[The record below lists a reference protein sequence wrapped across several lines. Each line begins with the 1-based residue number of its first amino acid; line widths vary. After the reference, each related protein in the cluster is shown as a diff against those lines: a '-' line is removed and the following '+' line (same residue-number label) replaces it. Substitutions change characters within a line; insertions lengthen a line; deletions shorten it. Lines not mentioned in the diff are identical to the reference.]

1 MQILHENK
9 NLIVFIKPAGMLSEE
24 EGNKQSV
31 PKALKEY
38 LLEKGVKDPK
48 IFTVHRL
55 DRDVSGVMVVAKN
68 GKTASALATAVA
80 ERRIDK
86 EYLAVVKG
94 VPEEGEGVLKDLLFR
109 DAAKGKTYVT
119 DRMRK
124 GVREASLAYKLLETQ
139 VLDGQPFS
147 LVRIKLYTGRTHQIR
162 VQFAS
167 RKMPLQGD
175 GRYGSAD
182 GKSRPALFSCR
193 LALDGLFDCSAMPD
207 GEPFSLFETVKKGI
221 DFQKEPFLK
230 NVID

>member
-1 MQILHENK
+1 MRILHENK

-38 LLEKGVKDPK
+38 LEGKGQKNPQ

-68 GKTASALATAVA
+68 QKTASVLATAVA
-80 ERRIDK
+80 QRRIEK

-94 VPEEGEGVLKDLLFR
+94 IPAEREGVLKDLLFR
-109 DAAKGKTYVT
+109 DTSKGKTYVT

-124 GVREASLAYKLLETQ
+124 GVRDASLSYRLLESGE
-139 VLDGQPFS
+139 LDGGPVS
-147 LVRIKLYTGRTHQIR
+147 LVRIKLHTGRTHQIR

-167 RKMPLQGD
+167 RKMPLCGD

-193 LALDGLFDCSAMPD
+193 LALDGFFDCSAMPEE
-207 GEPFSLFETVKKGI
+207 EPFTLFDTVNRGI
-221 DFQKEPFLK
+221 DFQKEPFLEDGI
-230 NVID
+230 N

>member
-1 MQILHENK
+1 MEILYETK
-9 NLIVFIKPAGMLSEE
+9 DLIVFIKPVGMLSEE

-38 LLEKGVKDPK
+38 LEGKGVKNAEV
-48 IFTVHRL
+48 FTVHRL

-68 GKTASALATAVA
+68 KKTASKLAIAVS
-80 ERRIDK
+80 ERQIEK

-94 VPEEGEGVLKDLLFR
+94 IPFEKEGVLKDLLFR

-124 GVREASLAYKLLETQ
+124 GVRDAALSYKLLETKE
-139 VLDGQPFS
+139 LDGQPFS
-147 LVRIKLYTGRTHQIR
+147 LVRIKLHTGRTHQIR

-167 RKMPLQGD
+167 RKMPLWGD

-193 LALDGLFDCSAMPD
+193 LALEGLFDCVAMPSSD
-207 GEPFSLFETVKKGI
+207 PFVLFDSVLKGI
-221 DFQKEPFLK
+221 DFENEPFPAFCI
-230 NVID
+230 N